1 MDNQL
6 FDSLSRPLELSR
18 IDETL
23 WSDKCDY
30 LDPSNCSDLNP
41 ENYNLVVMQLNIRSL
56 LAHQTELSQLLQ
68 VMSNKNS
75 SVDVLLLC
83 ETFLMPRTEKLVSIP
98 GYRLVTNNRNN
109 YKGGGVAI
117 LIREGI
123 LFGTKPELCCM
134 ADKELES
141 VYVDI
146 TARKGRQIRIG
157 SLYHA
162 PNTDVKKLI
171 EHIEMVS
178 TKTRLVFH
186 HEIIIGMDQNLD
198 LLKSEE
204 HASTRKFLDQILN
217 CGLWPVITRPTRI
230 TQRSATLI
238 DNIYISMNLQ
248 CKFDSV
254 ILIDDIVVF

>member
-1 MDNQL
+1 MCFTRIGNQL

-41 ENYNLVVMQLNIRSL
+41 ENYNLVLMQLNIRSL
-56 LAHQTELSQLLQ
+56 LANQTDLRQLLQ

-98 GYRLVTNNRNN
+98 GYCLVTNNRNN

-123 LFGTKPELCCM
+123 PFRKKPELCCM
-134 ADKELES
+134 TDKELES
-141 VYVDI
+141 VYMDI
-146 TARKGRQIRIG
+146 TARNGRQI
-157 SLYHA
+157 
-162 PNTDVKKLI
+162 
-171 EHIEMVS
+171 
-178 TKTRLVFH
+178 
-186 HEIIIGMDQNLD
+186 
-198 LLKSEE
+198 
-204 HASTRKFLDQILN
+204 
-217 CGLWPVITRPTRI
+217 
-230 TQRSATLI
+230 
-238 DNIYISMNLQ
+238 
-248 CKFDSV
+248 
-254 ILIDDIVVF
+254 